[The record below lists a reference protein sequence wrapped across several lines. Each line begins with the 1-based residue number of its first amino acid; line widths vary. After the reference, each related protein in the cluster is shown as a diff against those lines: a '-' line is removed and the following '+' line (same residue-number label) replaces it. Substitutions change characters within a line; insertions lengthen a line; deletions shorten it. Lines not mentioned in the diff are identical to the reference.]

1 MKKQRSK
8 RAKSK
13 ATPPKP
19 IVMVPGESGRS
30 FYSSPELAASFAAL
44 ERTLIREQ

>member
-1 MKKQRSK
+1 MKNKRSK
-8 RAKSK
+8 RA
-13 ATPPKP
+13 ATPPPPKP
-19 IVMVPGESGRS
+19 IVMVAGESGRS